1 MIGYPEPFN
10 LDGWIRD
17 NAHLLK
23 PPVSN
28 QQVYEDGELIV
39 MIVGGGNART
49 DYHDDPLE
57 EFFYQLKG
65 DMNLRIMDQPGAP
78 PRDMPIREGDI
89 YLLPAHLRHSPQR
102 LDPDSIGLVVEYNRS
117 PGDLDG
123 FEWFCPVCHELI
135 HRTEV
140 QLDSIVDDLPPLF
153 DAFYG
158 SVEAR
163 TCQDC
168 GTLHPAPGT
177 AVDQDGPP

>member
-1 MIGYPEPFN
+1 MTDYPKPFS
-10 LDGWIRD
+10 LARWID
-17 NAHLLK
+17 DHADMLK

-28 QQVYEDGELIV
+28 QQVYEDADLIV
-39 MIVGGGNART
+39 MIVGGGNSRT

-65 DMNLRIMDQPGAP
+65 DMNLRIMDRPGEP
-78 PRDMPIREGDI
+78 PRDMQICEGDI

-102 LDPDSIGLVVEYNRS
+102 LDPESIGLVVEYSRP
-117 PGDLDG
+117 PGSLDG
-123 FEWFCPVCHELI
+123 FEWFCHQCHALL

-153 DAFYG
+153 EAFYG

-163 TCQDC
+163 TCGGC
-168 GTLHPAPGT
+168 GSLHPTPGS
-177 AVDQDGPP
+177 VPENDMP